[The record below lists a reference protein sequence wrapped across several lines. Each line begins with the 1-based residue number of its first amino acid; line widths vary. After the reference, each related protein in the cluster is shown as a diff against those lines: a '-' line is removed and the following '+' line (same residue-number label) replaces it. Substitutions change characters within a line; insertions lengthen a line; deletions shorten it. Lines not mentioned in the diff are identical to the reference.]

1 MLSLIDLSLV
11 VLRKPGNESEKQ
23 THNLALSADTKSRAA
38 EEPVMRIMTMC
49 KNSVFIFFTAI
60 LFCSVSTGA
69 LADDALVIKAKSL
82 SAKHFDETLTA
93 QPIEKWLRMHIPA
106 EYEVVW
112 GEYITDCGENT
123 ESLTDKKRDI
133 PLCAEVEIRKGTKL
147 LGYLALFVGTQ
158 KRGLLNDSA
167 GVYFGYLE
175 HQGTK
180 YNFRKLSDILNIEQ
194 PHNKAN

>member
-1 MLSLIDLSLV
+1 
-11 VLRKPGNESEKQ
+11 
-23 THNLALSADTKSRAA
+23 
-38 EEPVMRIMTMC
+38 MR

-60 LFCSVSTGA
+60 LFYSVSIGA

-82 SAKHFDETLTA
+82 NAKHFDETLPA
-93 QPIEKWLRMHIPA
+93 QPIEEWLRRHLPA

-112 GEYITDCGENT
+112 GEYITDCGEST
-123 ESLTDKKRDI
+123 GGAADKERDM
-133 PLCAEVEIRKGTKL
+133 PLCAEVEIRKRTKL
-147 LGYLALFVGTQ
+147 VGYLALFVGTQ

-180 YNFRKLSDILNIEQ
+180 YNFRKLREILNIE
-194 PHNKAN
+194 